1 MLQLVPPGHGDP
13 SEREGHIDPRD
24 PEVFRG
30 GLASARAA
38 LRDGVTRRY
47 RHDHSAGVDGRDG
60 SGDRDT

>member
-1 MLQLVPPGHGDP
+1 MTAVLQLVPPTGADQA
-13 SEREGHIDPRD
+13 DPRD

-47 RHDHSAGVDGRDG
+47 REGQRVAVADHDGAEAGEP
-60 SGDRDT
+60 